1 MDMELLDL
9 LEDRIATLI
18 TELNTLRE
26 THRNTLAELD
36 SVSAARTALE
46 EENRALKETL
56 TQEKEVKETVSQ
68 RIDRM
73 LSQLDSIDAPN

>member
-9 LEDRIATLI
+9 LEDRITTLVAELEQLRNAHKATLS
-18 TELNTLRE
+18 ELE
-26 THRNTLAELD
+26 A
-36 SVSAARTALE
+36 VSTARAALE

-56 TQEKEVKETVSQ
+56 TKEEEVKDAVSQ

-73 LSQLDSIDAPN
+73 LSQLDSIDAPQ